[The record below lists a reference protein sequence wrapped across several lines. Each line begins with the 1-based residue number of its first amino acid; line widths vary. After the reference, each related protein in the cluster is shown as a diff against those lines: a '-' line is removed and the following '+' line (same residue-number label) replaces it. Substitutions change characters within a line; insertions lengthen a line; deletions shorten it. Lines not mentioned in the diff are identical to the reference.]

1 MPCASQYAGWQ
12 RPPANARLTRTD
24 TYVAE
29 GGRADLV
36 WPEDA
41 PRLARLQSALR
52 IGKRE
57 PPQIVQGDLRRD
69 LPSSIEQAPADATV
83 VVYHSAVLNYIAEP
97 AQRHEFARSMQASRC
112 VWVSNESSLV
122 FPQFLPADVQQPSG
136 MFLLCID
143 GHALAWTDPHGG
155 ALQWLRSSD
164 FFTDQRRNR
173 HEEMRKA
180 ALGRHQ
186 NCSLTPF
193 FNRFV

>member
-112 VWVSNESSLV
+112 VWISNVARWYFRNTCLQTCSSHPVCSCYALIV
-122 FPQFLPADVQQPSG
+122 MRWPGQTLLAPPCNGYDPAIPTVINVGIAMERCERPLS
-136 MFLLCID
+136 I
-143 GHALAWTDPHGG
+143 
-155 ALQWLRSSD
+155 
-164 FFTDQRRNR
+164 
-173 HEEMRKA
+173 
-180 ALGRHQ
+180 
-186 NCSLTPF
+186 LTPSAHTF
-193 FNRFV
+193 QH